1 MCKHIK
7 ISWYSNDTVFTQV
20 FLKETIFPSKLS
32 KTVSELRYK
41 QGTQRFAHG
50 RLRLSYT
57 Y

>member
-7 ISWYSNDTVFTQV
+7 YHGTPPNEQFSHK

-41 QGTQRFAHG
+41 QGTQRLSHG
-50 RLRLSYT
+50 RLRLSSAY
-57 Y
+57 